1 MESRGLRKEIIS
13 ETHRS
18 PYTVHPGGIKM
29 YQDMKGLYWWNNI
42 KWDIARFVEQCST
55 CKICG
60 VVLNLSTSE
69 GRALEASG
77 DAQAIASTKWKRDE
91 IAMDFILGLPKTPTR
106 EDWCTN
112 LLVLAIT
119 RTVYSVEV

>member
-13 ETHRS
+13 ETHHS
-18 PYTVHPGGIKM
+18 PYIVHPGGIKM
-29 YQDMKGLYWWNNI
+29 YRDMKGLYWWNNI

-55 CKICG
+55 CKICE

-77 DAQAIASTKWKRDE
+77 DAQAIASTK
-91 IAMDFILGLPKTPTR
+91 
-106 EDWCTN
+106 
-112 LLVLAIT
+112 
-119 RTVYSVEV
+119 VEEG